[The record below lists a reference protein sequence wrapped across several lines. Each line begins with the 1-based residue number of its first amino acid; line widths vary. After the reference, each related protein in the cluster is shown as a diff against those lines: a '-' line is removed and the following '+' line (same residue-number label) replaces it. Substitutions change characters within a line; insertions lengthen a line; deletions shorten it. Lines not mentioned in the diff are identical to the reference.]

1 VVTQNNAPPIME
13 AAARYI
19 EPRDVLKSVQGQS
32 VKDRRLADVINMIL
46 AAGRPLTLTFLR
58 PAPGIEDKLKREEE
72 RLLSEQEEY
81 EKRVRAAQQERAS
94 PRSAPVSSSPQREAE
109 EALRMKQE
117 REAKVNQILGISN
130 PAAASAPDLRT
141 QHSEPFR
148 GSLSPSPAAGKG
160 GSSRKEN
167 GGRRRRRPADEGSPM
182 RHRTVRARVCV
193 CVCVCVCGSVSLSDS
208 LTL

>member
-1 VVTQNNAPPIME
+1 MVTQNNAPPVME

-94 PRSAPVSSSPQREAE
+94 PRSARVSSSPQREAE

-148 GSLSPSPAAGKG
+148 GSPSPAAGKG

-182 RHRTVRARVCV
+182 RHRTVRVCL
-193 CVCVCVCGSVSLSDS
+193 CVCGSLLSVSLSDS
-208 LTL
+208 LTLFLSL